1 MQETSLHAVL
11 KSLYAQQ
18 GGQLEAS
25 VDGFLVDVLVDDLL
39 IEIQTRNF
47 SALKNKLAAL
57 IERHVIRLVHP
68 IPQEKWIVNLP
79 PKGEKPLT
87 RRKSPKRGRLEHLFV
102 ELVSFPYLVT
112 HPNFSLEVLLTRE
125 EEIRRMDGRGSWR
138 RGGISIIDRRL
149 VEVIKHHLLVS
160 PEDFTDMIPSSL
172 SQPFT
177 IQQLASKLGITNRLA
192 SQMTYCLR
200 SMNILTTVGT
210 SRKPLVYAEKPSE

>member
-1 MQETSLHAVL
+1 MQETSLHAAL
-11 KSLYAQQ
+11 KTLYAQQ
-18 GGQLEAS
+18 GGQLEVS
-25 VDGFLVDVLVDDLL
+25 VDDFLVDVLVNDLL

-57 IERHVIRLVHP
+57 VEQHTIRLVHP
-68 IPQEKWIVNLP
+68 IPQEKWIIHLP
-79 PKGEKPLT
+79 PKGGKPLS
-87 RRKSPKRGRLEHLFV
+87 RRKSPKRGRLEHLFL
-102 ELVSFPYLVT
+102 ELVSFPHLVT

-149 VEVIKHHLLVS
+149 VEVITRRLLAS
-160 PEDFTDMIPSSL
+160 PEDFRDMIPASL

-177 IQQLASKLGITNRLA
+177 NQQLASELGITNRLA

-200 SMNILTTVGT
+200 SMNVLTIVGT
-210 SRKPLVYAEKPSE
+210 RRKPLLYAELPPE